1 MAFNMLFFFKFGVD
15 NGSTGHEASPP
26 FYQKGEVLTIN

>member
-15 NGSTGHEASPP
+15 NGSTGHEALFP